1 MWSIFL
7 FQFTCANQSFVMFV
21 HAVVSH
27 DACLYSRIKSWKSW
41 TSIMFRA
48 LCRTCFPPTS
58 YLAPSA
64 PRLISVSVSPCS
76 VLPMLLPLH
85 FPLLLPSTL
94 LARLGTDDSVFTWL
108 PFAEYSVVTPFIV
121 RLEKSRGQPRHPET
135 RNYRSLIGKRF
146 NPDKKRLWNTGNA
159 TQEWQALQGVPNQRK
174 CLKQNESRLGN
185 VPGKNPSRRKM
196 LSECD
201 I

>member
-1 MWSIFL
+1 
-7 FQFTCANQSFVMFV
+7 
-21 HAVVSH
+21 
-27 DACLYSRIKSWKSW
+27 
-41 TSIMFRA
+41 MFRA

-76 VLPMLLPLH
+76 VLPMPLPFH

-121 RLEKSRGQPRHPET
+121 RLEKSRSQPGHPET

-146 NPDKKRLWNTGNA
+146 NADKKMIMEHRECNSRMASIAGSTQPEKMPQTEGKPSGKCPRKKPKRTQDA
-159 TQEWQALQGVPNQRK
+159 TAVNHQSRK
-174 CLKQNESRLGN
+174 R
-185 VPGKNPSRRKM
+185 GKWKEKSVEK
-196 LSECD
+196 ECVVD
-201 I
+201 HQIRHD